1 MDGIV
6 FDIQRFCLHDGPGIR
21 TDVFLKGCMMHCIWC
36 HNPESLS
43 RKIQLSYDS
52 SKCIGCRECEN
63 FCQSG
68 VHSFGGKEHLVQYG
82 ACTGCGQCVS
92 HCPTGSLKLFGKR
105 MSAQEVLGEINKD
118 RAYYR
123 ESGGGIT
130 FTGGEPTYQ
139 FDFLLELIAL
149 CKQEEYH
156 VCLETN
162 GVIPEE
168 NLKRLAAC
176 VDLFLLD
183 YKATGAKHREL
194 TGVEEACVLS
204 TLQRLNDMGK
214 DIILR
219 CPIIPGINDE
229 EEHFSAIRNLRKR
242 FSSIRDMEIM
252 AYHSTGKHKWDAI
265 GLDYSLKDLES
276 VSANQKK
283 IWEEKIRIQS

>member
-6 FDIQRFCLHDGPGIR
+6 FDIQRFCVHDGPGIR
-21 TDVFLKGCMMHCIWC
+21 TGVFLKGCMMHCIWC

-43 RKIQLSYDS
+43 KKIQLSYDS
-52 SKCIGCRECEN
+52 SKCIGCGECEK

-68 VHSFGGKEHLVQYG
+68 VHSFDKENHWVTYD
-82 ACTGCGQCVS
+82 ACAGCGQCVS

-105 MSAQEVLGEINKD
+105 MSAEEVLAELRKD
-118 RAYYR
+118 RSYYQ

-130 FTGGEPTYQ
+130 FTGGEPTCQ
-139 FDFLLELIAL
+139 FDYLLELITL
-149 CKQEEYH
+149 CKQEKYH

-162 GVIPEE
+162 GVISES
-168 NLKRLAAC
+168 NLKLLADS

-194 TGVEEACVLS
+194 TGIEEACVLS
-204 TLQRLNDMGK
+204 TIRRLSDYGK

-229 EEHFSAIRNLRKR
+229 EEHFSAIRNLKKS
-242 FSSIRDMEIM
+242 FPVIRDVEIM
-252 AYHSTGKHKWDAI
+252 AYHSTGKQKWDAI
-265 GLDYSLKDLES
+265 GLDYSLKELES
-276 VSANQKK
+276 VSTNQKR
-283 IWEEKIRIQS
+283 IWEEKVHIQS